1 MVEYPIQKRWPYEP
15 RLHRCMNSYLTMYV
29 MAWYIMFGDKSA
41 DYIRTWV
48 AWQIFQLKKRYS
60 IIR

>member
-1 MVEYPIQKRWPYEP
+1 MEYPIQKRWPYKP
-15 RLHRCMNSYLTMYV
+15 SFSVCRSRYLTLYV
-29 MAWYIMFGDKSA
+29 MAWHVVFGDKSA

-48 AWQIFQLKKRYS
+48 AWKIFQLKKRYS